1 MKGRRGLIA
10 TLALGVATLALAA
23 CGGGGKSTGE
33 VGGTYKVMI
42 SGGADAGAQTT
53 QLVLGVTAAKAAVD
67 VANAAGGINGKKI
80 ELIESPDNADPQKA
94 LENLRAQIAKDKPD
108 AYLVSSGS
116 VVAAAVAPILKQNNI
131 IFLDSGNSADTNKPA
146 ENPLAFHLAAPFT
159 AVVDAYVPVFKE
171 NNYKKVGILNGNSAY
186 GKQFGA
192 LAEERFKAAGYDV
205 KRAEYDAKALDF
217 TAEIESVRAFNPDVL
232 VFNGYG
238 GPVGIVL
245 KGITKVGW
253 NVPIYGDTSVTSTPL
268 VTTNPPDGLLG
279 SPEVANLKVE
289 VTKSV
294 DAAKASQHTKDGI
307 AAMKKV
313 GTVTATLNN
322 CLNYDAIM
330 LLAAAGNY
338 AKSTDATAIAKALEN
353 PEVTSNAKTMVYDTY
368 PFSATDHEP
377 QLPVETHTF
386 VAPSPIKD
394 GQLGAGV

>member
-1 MKGRRGLIA
+1 VKGRRGLIA
-10 TLALGVATLALAA
+10 TLALGVATLALTA
-23 CGGGGKSTGE
+23 CGGGAKPATDA
-33 VGGTYKVMI
+33 GGTYKVMV

-53 QLVLGVTAAKAAVD
+53 QLVLGVVAAKAGVK
-67 VANAAGGINGKKI
+67 VANAAGGINGKQI

-146 ENPLAFHLAAPFT
+146 ENPLGFHLAAPFT
-159 AVVDAYVPVFKE
+159 AVIDAYTPVFKA
-171 NNYKKVGILNGNSAY
+171 NNYHKIGVLNGNSAY
-186 GKQFGA
+186 GKQFGST
-192 LAEERFKAAGYDV
+192 AEERFKAAGYEV

-217 TAEIESVRAFNPDVL
+217 TAEIESVKAFNPDVL

-253 NVPIYGDTSVTSTPL
+253 SVPILGDTSVTSTPL
-268 VTTNPPDGLLG
+268 VTTAPPDGLLG
-279 SPEVANLKVE
+279 TADVARLKIE

-294 DAAKASQHTKDGI
+294 DASKASQATKDGI
-307 AAMKKV
+307 AAMKSI

-353 PEVTSNAKTMVYDTY
+353 AEVNTKAKTMVYDTF
-368 PFSATDHEP
+368 PFTSSNHEP

-386 VAPSPIKD
+386 VGPSPIKD
-394 GQLGAGV
+394 GQLGSGV